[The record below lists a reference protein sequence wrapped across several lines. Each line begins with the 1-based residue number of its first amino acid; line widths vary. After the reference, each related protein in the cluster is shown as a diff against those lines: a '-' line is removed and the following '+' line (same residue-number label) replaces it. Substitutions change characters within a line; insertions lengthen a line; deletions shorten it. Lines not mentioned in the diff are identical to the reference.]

1 MWPFINSYLKSDNFN
16 ELIFFVTKM
25 LLQPI
30 VIVAVVFWAVKTDA
44 GDLIETEQ
52 NKLERNLK
60 ILRKD
65 FNEII
70 ENVEDFVADFL
81 KQMREAGE

>member
-1 MWPFINSYLKSDNFN
+1 
-16 ELIFFVTKM
+16 M

-81 KQMREAGE
+81 KQIREAGE